1 MFFEVFVVE
10 VRVHVE
16 SGQTKVEGAR
26 DVRDNAL
33 TTLPHTLGSHP
44 HIPVPMLQEDGTKD
58 RI

>member
-16 SGQTKVEGAR
+16 SGQSKMKGAR

-33 TTLPHTLGSHP
+33 TALAHTLGSHP
-44 HIPVPMLQEDGTKD
+44 HIPVPMLYEDGTKES
-58 RI
+58 